1 MLINSIKLWRVG
13 ITKKFI
19 SCVLMELVICSIHN
33 IPGDMS
39 FKWKI
44 VPYYSAVPIVSEIPI
59 DVFLSMPM
67 FFRYYLIWRVYVLN
81 TKILSSKFCT
91 MGVINSI
98 KLNSKFT
105 LKTVMEYY
113 PLQLLIVSN
122 VLIIM
127 SAAWCMRFIE
137 GYRYKMSDYKI
148 FIKHFLSNL
157 IY

>member
-19 SCVLMELVICSIHN
+19 ASLLIELFICLIHN

-39 FKWKI
+39 FTWSI
-44 VPYYSAVPIVSEIPI
+44 VPYYSVEPIVSDVAI

-81 TKILSSKFCT
+81 TKILSSKFRT

-98 KLNSKFT
+98 KFNSKFT

-113 PLQLLIVSN
+113 PLQLLIISN

-137 GYRYKMSDYKI
+137 G
-148 FIKHFLSNL
+148 
-157 IY
+157 